1 MAISLVLVDDHPFLL
16 DGLEQLLSLEPDFQ
30 VLAKTGT
37 AAEALRAVET
47 LDPDV
52 LILDLRLREG
62 DGFIV
67 LRELAGR
74 ERPVVIVLT
83 AAENEEDLLEA
94 ARLGA
99 RGVVLKAM
107 APRTLEQSIRVVHSG
122 GEWLTVEDQN
132 LSERL
137 ARRLVVERA
146 IAQRLTSRE
155 LEVLRLLASHY
166 ENEEIARRLG
176 LTTGTVKIHVHHV
189 YRKLGVSGRPELLQY
204 LKREGY

>member
-16 DGLEQLLSLEPDFQ
+16 EGLEQLLSLDPEFK
-30 VLAKTGT
+30 VLAKCGT
-37 AAEALRAVET
+37 AAEAVRAAET
-47 LDPDV
+47 LRPDV
-52 LILDLRLREG
+52 LILDLRLRES
-62 DGFIV
+62 DGFTV
-67 LRELAGR
+67 LRELACR
-74 ERPVVIVLT
+74 RPPAVIVLT

-94 ARLGA
+94 VRLGA

-107 APRTLEQSIRVVHSG
+107 APRTLEQSIRVVHAG
-122 GEWLTVEDQN
+122 GEWLTVEGQN

-137 ARRLVVERA
+137 ARRQLVERS

-155 LEVLRLLASHY
+155 VEVLRLLASHY

-176 LTTGTVKIHVHHV
+176 LSVGTVKIHVHHV
-189 YRKLGVSGRPELLQY
+189 YRKLGVSGRQDLLQY